1 MSETT
6 QNIIESTQSIIE
18 SNQRKPIAVFI
29 DGDKSTFVSKAA
41 VDKFKQSIKSNPSSV
56 LEELCVK
63 YVKPEYKLELV
74 SSDANEFKYKII
86 TRPVQKLKKE
96 KTEKE
101 QRRELLKAKLNLMA
115 NARTNSDYHKAK
127 SSGTVDHEILVE
139 YQKLKKM
146 TKMAIPEPSEI
157 LANPEQ
163 YRPMLSMVLSNP
175 IMKQHGS
182 SHPYVRYFTLLA
194 EKIGATEFV
203 QQPTEN
209 FGSAQTNLSNGIEE
223 MMKNAGPTELKKVS
237 GNSISVVNDDTD
249 SESDVEDV
257 EDVEDIDA

>member
-1 MSETT
+1 MSET
-6 QNIIESTQSIIE
+6 NYSTIE
-18 SNQRKPIAVFI
+18 SNQSILESTHRKPIAVFI

-86 TRPVQKLKKE
+86 TRPVQKPKKE

-115 NARTNSDYHKAK
+115 NERTNRDYHKAK
-127 SSGTVDHEILVE
+127 TSGNVDHEILVE

-203 QQPTEN
+203 QQPT
-209 FGSAQTNLSNGIEE
+209 NLPNGIEE
-223 MMKNAGPTELKKVS
+223 IMKNAGPTELKNVS
-237 GNSISVVNDDTD
+237 GNSISNDNQDTD
-249 SESDVEDV
+249 SESDA
-257 EDVEDIDA
+257 EDIDA

>member
-1 MSETT
+1 MSET
-6 QNIIESTQSIIE
+6 NYSTIE
-18 SNQRKPIAVFI
+18 SNQSILESTQRKPISVFI

-86 TRPVQKLKKE
+86 TRPVQKQKKE

-115 NARTNSDYHKAK
+115 NERTNRDYHKAK
-127 SSGTVDHEILVE
+127 TSGNVDHEILVE

-203 QQPTEN
+203 QQPT
-209 FGSAQTNLSNGIEE
+209 NLPNGIEE
-223 MMKNAGPTELKKVS
+223 MMKNAGPSELKNVS
-237 GNSISVVNDDTD
+237 GNSISNDNQDTD
-249 SESDVEDV
+249 SESDA
-257 EDVEDIDA
+257 EDIDA

>member
-6 QNIIESTQSIIE
+6 QSISEFTQEKRI
-18 SNQRKPIAVFI
+18 VVCI
-29 DGDKSTFVSKAA
+29 DGDKSAFVSKAA
-41 VDKFKQSIKSNPSSV
+41 VDKFKQSIKSNPNSV
-56 LEELCVK
+56 LEELVEK

-74 SSDANEFKYKII
+74 SSDNNEFKYKVIVK
-86 TRPVQKLKKE
+86 PVQKSKRE

-101 QRRELLKAKLNLMA
+101 QRHELLKAKLNLMA
-115 NARTNSDYHKAK
+115 NARTNRDYHKAK
-127 SSGTVDHEILVE
+127 NSGNVDQEILVE

-146 TKMAIPEPSEI
+146 TKMAIPEPGEI

-163 YRPMLSMVLSNP
+163 YRPMLSMVLSNS

-203 QQPTEN
+203 PEPTEN
-209 FGSAQTNLSNGIEE
+209 FGSQQTNLSNGIEE
-223 MMKNAGPTELKKVS
+223 MMKNAGPSELKKVS
-237 GNSISVVNDDTD
+237 GNSISNNNQDTD
-249 SESDVEDV
+249 SESDVED
-257 EDVEDIDA
+257 IDA